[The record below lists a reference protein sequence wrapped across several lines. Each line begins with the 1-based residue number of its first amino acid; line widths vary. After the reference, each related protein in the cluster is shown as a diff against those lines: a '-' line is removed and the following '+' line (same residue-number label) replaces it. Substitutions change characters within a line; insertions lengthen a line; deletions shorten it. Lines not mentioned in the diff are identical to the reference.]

1 MTESELPNMPPKA
14 RHVATY
20 ATDKRKGG
28 YLVRV
33 EGPDAAMFAGREV
46 PVTVRSGTEHYE
58 ELDRLI
64 WSGTDAETGKPV
76 ALYSFLSKPR
86 EITEVTF

>member
-1 MTESELPNMPPKA
+1 MTQSEMPNMPQKT
-14 RHVATY
+14 RHIATY

-46 PVTVRSGTEHYE
+46 PVTVRSGTTHHER
-58 ELDRLI
+58 LDRLI

>member
-1 MTESELPNMPPKA
+1 MTQSEMPNMPPKA

-28 YLVRV
+28 YLIRV
-33 EGPDAAMFAGREV
+33 EGPDAAMFAGRKV
-46 PVTVRSGTEHYE
+46 PVTLRNGQVHTE

-64 WSGTDAETGKPV
+64 WTGSDVDSGKPV
-76 ALYSFLSKPR
+76 SLYTFIPQPR
-86 EITEVTF
+86 DEQEIPF